1 MKKFVIFD
9 FDGTLLDTLKGLTN
23 ASNLLME
30 KFNYPYRYSYDEVK
44 EFIGDGARKLFL
56 RLIHRS
62 DFDEELEKQYQEFLK
77 YYEETQYI
85 SPPFKGV
92 IKTLKKLNKDGIKI
106 IIYSNKPDDILNKI
120 VNASLKDIKILKTQG
135 FVEGYKVKPDVTLLN
150 RILKENNL
158 SPYEG
163 LYVGDSY
170 TDYLTAMNLH
180 MDMIFL
186 TYGYCHKEDQ
196 DKFSCIKLNNFQDI
210 LNYIK

>member
-30 KFNYPYRYSYDEVK
+30 RFNYPYRYTYDDVK
-44 EFIGDGARKLFL
+44 EFIGNGARKLFL
-56 RLIHRS
+56 RLTHRS
-62 DFDEELEKQYQEFLK
+62 EFDEELENQYQVFLK
-77 YYEETQYI
+77 YYEETQYV
-85 SPPFKGV
+85 SPPFNGV
-92 IKTLKKLNKDGIKI
+92 IKTLKKLNKMDIKI

-120 VNASLKDIKILKTQG
+120 VDASLKNIKILKTQG
-135 FVEGYKVKPDVTLLN
+135 FIEGYKAKPDVTLLN
-150 RILKENNL
+150 KILLENGLN
-158 SPYEG
+158 PYEG
-163 LYVGDSY
+163 IYVGDSY

-180 MDMIFL
+180 MDMILL

-196 DKFSCIKLNNFQDI
+196 NKFDCIKIDNFKDI

>member
-30 KFNYPYRYSYDEVK
+30 RFNYPYRYTYDDVK
-44 EFIGDGARKLFL
+44 EFIGNGARKLFL
-56 RLIHRS
+56 KLTHRS
-62 DFDEELEKQYQEFLK
+62 EFDEELEKQYQVFLK
-77 YYEETQYI
+77 YYEETQYV
-85 SPPFKGV
+85 SPPFNGV
-92 IKTLKKLNKDGIKI
+92 IKTLKKLNKKDIKI

-120 VNASLKDIKILKTQG
+120 VEVSLKDIKILKAQG
-135 FVEGYKVKPDVTLLN
+135 VIEGHKVKPDVTLLN
-150 RILKENNL
+150 KILLENGLN
-158 SPYEG
+158 SYEG
-163 LYVGDSY
+163 IYVGDSY

-180 MDMIFL
+180 MDMILL

-196 DKFSCIKLNNFQDI
+196 NKIECIKIDNFKDI